1 MATIA
6 ERVSRLEGGYGH
18 LATKADVAEA
28 KAEVKADV
36 AEVKG
41 ELRALRWTTGIGIA
55 AATLGLGVLQVI
67 LKFAA

>member
-1 MATIA
+1 MMATIA

-18 LATKADVAEA
+18 LAT
-28 KAEVKADV
+28 KADV